1 MKIKI
6 GVFSA
11 TRAEYGLLSN
21 VMEQINLRKNLE
33 LQTYIS
39 GTHLSKDFGETYK
52 EIEADGIKIDA
63 TIKMS
68 LSTETPYQMSISMSE
83 CLKNMTKK
91 LNILKPDLLIIL
103 GDRYESFMASQAALI
118 SKIPIAHIHGGE
130 VTEGAMD
137 ESFRHAISKM
147 SHFHFVASKDFKKRV
162 TQLGENPENIW
173 VTGALGM
180 ENISKL
186 KLVKKDHLE
195 KLLAIELK
203 KPIFLMTYHPVTLEN
218 DDSVELKNLLSA
230 LSAARG
236 TLIIT
241 GTNVDPGSKEI
252 KQIYNE
258 FLSASH
264 KDLKTH
270 FFTNLGSTNYLSLMS
285 ISDAVIGN
293 SSSGVIEAPAIGV
306 PSLDIGN
313 RQKGRPRGPSVIHSD
328 YKIENIKRQLK
339 KVLSDEQKIIAS
351 KLESPYIGGNV
362 AQNIVDVIA
371 NLTLQKN
378 LKKPFYD
385 I

>member
-103 GDRYESFMASQAALI
+103 GDRYESFMAGQAALI